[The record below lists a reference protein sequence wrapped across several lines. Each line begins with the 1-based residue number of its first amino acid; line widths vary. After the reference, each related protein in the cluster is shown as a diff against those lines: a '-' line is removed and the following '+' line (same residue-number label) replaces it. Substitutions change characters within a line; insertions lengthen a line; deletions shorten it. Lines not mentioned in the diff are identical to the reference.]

1 MLVLFLFRPAVY
13 LNPDDGDM
21 ADGRREAG
29 NKIVKNRVRIQP
41 TFVVAVS
48 FCTPHV
54 LYRSQYIRV
63 WCDIG
68 PRTRRTPVSSAA
80 SSTRRR

>member
-29 NKIVKNRVRIQP
+29 NKIVKNRVRIQT
-41 TFVVAVS
+41 TFFGYSLLPYPSRAVP
-48 FCTPHV
+48 FTIH
-54 LYRSQYIRV
+54 
-63 WCDIG
+63 
-68 PRTRRTPVSSAA
+68 
-80 SSTRRR
+80 